1 MKLAL
6 LGDVA
11 MDFFATDFRR
21 EGHEVYLA
29 PGFGAWPQEFLAS
42 DSGLHAFHPDAVL
55 LVRTRPD
62 GPAVDFAALP
72 YPVVVPDLAQL
83 AAETPGF
90 YDERMEK
97 LAGLPFSLAGLKAIE
112 DEFRW
117 ALLARPAKVL
127 ALDADNTLWRGIAVE
142 EDGTPVVPH
151 AALQKGLLALRDR
164 GVLLALFSKND
175 LPLVR
180 AVLARPEMALKETDF
195 AFLGVNWSPKPGN
208 LAAAAEELNLGRDAF
223 VFLDDSGW
231 ERAEMAARLPEVA
244 VPPYGPDVYAA
255 QTLRRLAAYFFGGL
269 GHTEEDRRRAAMYRE
284 EAARRAAAGKTA
296 SVADYLASLR
306 LTAAFARATAADV
319 PRLAQMAGKTN
330 QFNATTLRR
339 TREDFERLLSVSAG
353 GMRVYV
359 FRAGDRFGEQGLV
372 CYLIVDVAA
381 RRVTDFVMSCRAM
394 GRTLEHFALA
404 YAEREL
410 GSPLAVDFVPTAK
423 NQPFADF
430 LASVPGGLK
439 SHFREVR

>member
-1 MKLAL
+1 
-6 LGDVA
+6 

-330 QFNATTLRR
+330 QFNATSRR
-339 TREDFERLLSVSAG
+339 RSEDEFRRLIADEGQRVWSV
-353 GMRVYV
+353 
-359 FRAGDRFGEQGLV
+359 RAGDRFGEQGLV
-372 CYLIVDVAA
+372 CYVVYAVGT
-381 RRVTDFVMSCRAM
+381 RRITDFVMSCRAM
-394 GRTLEHFALA
+394 GRTLEGFVLNAVKAALA
-404 YAEREL
+404 AEGLTLE
-410 GSPLAVDFVPTAK
+410 GIDFVPTAK
-423 NQPFADF
+423 NGPFQTF
-430 LASVPGGLK
+430 LRALDLTAPQTT
-439 SHFREVR
+439 HFTDRNGP